1 MSEPQITVSRVSC
14 PGSRAGARDGNV
26 LLILV
31 LAIAAGVGAWQMGWF
46 DGMLEREQ
54 EVEIE
59 GAEVRRGPLRI
70 SEVVKGNLEAK
81 NSISLK
87 SEIQGRSTI
96 IFLEEEGTMVEE
108 GQLIAELDVSQLEDD
123 LVRQEIEVK
132 NAEANYT
139 KAKEQYEI
147 QEIQNESDIA
157 AALLALEL
165 AKLDL
170 AKYLGQEEYV
180 EGDVFKR
187 EEGARDAVD
196 EEGQVSSEG
205 TAQIGGGGEWH
216 NELAKAEET
225 VLLREE
231 DLNQAIKELDASTVL
246 RKGSFI
252 SESEFE
258 GDQLAAKRAEI
269 QRDQAQ
275 RELELMLKF
284 GNRRKLAEL
293 EADVETRERDVD
305 KTEKQALARL
315 ADFLAA
321 RESAIYTLEREKQQ
335 LGEMRSQ
342 VSKAKITAPES
353 GLLVYARERSRWGQ
367 GDAIDEG
374 TEVRERQVIATIP
387 RTGGMTVQASVH
399 ETKLKKIEVGQS
411 CLVTIDAFPNKV
423 FDGRVDFVAVMAD
436 SGSWRS
442 NPNQRLYKADIA
454 LLETTPQMR
463 PGMSASVEILVDD
476 LDDVHYVPRQCV
488 FVDGGES
495 IVFLVE
501 NGDAVRTP
509 VKVGMDNTK
518 WVVIEEGVEEG
529 QIVAMAP
536 PADFEPAPVPEEEIQ
551 PGDSGGG
558 DGAGEGGA
566 KKPGQRGGRP
576 SRQGGGDSEAKANAS
591 MPAGIPESMRDKVTP
606 EMIEKWKQRKAS
618 GGGGRPDGD
627 AGGRSSGRP
636 RGRSGG
642 DDGASQED

>member
-1 MSEPQITVSRVSC
+1 
-14 PGSRAGARDGNV
+14 
-26 LLILV
+26 
-31 LAIAAGVGAWQMGWF
+31 MGWF
-46 DGMLEREQ
+46 DGLLERDQ
-54 EVEIE
+54 EVGIE
-59 GAEVRRGPLRI
+59 GADVRRGPLRI

-96 IFLEEEGTMVEE
+96 IFLEEEGTMVEKD
-108 GQLIAELDVSQLEDD
+108 QLVVELDVSQLEDD

-147 QEIQNESDIA
+147 QVIQNESDIA
-157 AALLALEL
+157 AAELALEL
-165 AKLDL
+165 ARLDL
-170 AKYLGQEEYV
+170 AKYLG
-180 EGDVFKR
+180 EGDYI
-187 EEGARDAVD
+187 EQIADELQSTAGALEAGDEVVEDIRMPGEDAV
-196 EEGQVSSEG
+196 ELE
-205 TAQIGGGGEWH
+205 GGGEWH
-216 NELAKAEET
+216 NELAKAKET

-231 DLNQAIKELDASTVL
+231 DLNQAIKELNASTL
-246 RKGSFI
+246 LHDEEFI
-252 SESEFE
+252 SDSEFE
-258 GDQLAAKRAEI
+258 GDELAAKRAEI
-269 QRDQAQ
+269 QLDQAR
-275 RELELMLKF
+275 RELQLMVKF

-293 EADVETRERDVD
+293 EADVATRDRDVD

-321 RESAIYTLEREKQQ
+321 RESSSYTLERERQQ
-335 LGEMRSQ
+335 LEEMRSQ
-342 VSKAKITAPES
+342 VSKSKIYAPEA

-387 RTGGMTVQASVH
+387 RAGGMTVQASVH

-495 IVFLVE
+495 IVFLVDDGE
-501 NGDAVRTP
+501 AVRTP

-536 PADFEPAPVPEEEIQ
+536 PADFEPAPVPEEDIQ
-551 PGDSGGG
+551 PGASAAEGGATG
-558 DGAGEGGA
+558 GGA
-566 KKPGQRGGRP
+566 KKPGNRGGRP
-576 SRQGGGDSEAKANAS
+576 SREGRGGDASAKVQAN
-591 MPAGIPESMRDKVTP
+591 MPAGIPEGMKDKVTP
-606 EMIEKWKQRKAS
+606 EMIEQWKKQRAA
-618 GGGGRPDGD
+618 GGGRQG
-627 AGGRSSGRP
+627 GNSEGRSGGRP

-642 DDGASQED
+642 DDGASKQD